1 MGRRKERRLAAINA
15 AGRRVKLDLLAEPS
29 GDVGGSSGKEQV
41 GGDGDPKSHATSSPS
56 SSGPQPVNPLLLL
69 EQYSD
74 DELDAGSS
82 ERHNHAATEGA
93 FIGIDDEGKI
103 AASEETEDRENNHDL
118 PMGQH
123 LDSSEKLE
131 NSTAEIGSNNLQK
144 QTNNIEVTTSPA
156 APDPVG
162 DVSSCWKMVLHDESG
177 QYYYWNIATGETSW
191 EVPDVLT
198 QASVTT
204 TEKEIED
211 AERKVDAAIGPCK
224 CGTSVDMDE
233 GDMAAKKLSMTDTSD
248 LADQGTKIDGSIE
261 GIEGES
267 IEDKECNR
275 DVSQSSEVSLPDRH
289 SVERNSRDDFT
300 DPSLELIEN
309 CESLLERLKSVKGLN
324 GLLECR
330 DLKMK
335 YTVEIET
342 RLADIKALAC
352 HGLSLLPFWLH
363 SEGQIK
369 QLEAAVDGIVQSCH
383 SKALGESGA
392 ALESCEGIDGE
403 TETGP
408 SEKKA
413 QFTAAVSLPEYTF
426 RTPNHGAK
434 NDIATTIGRVSTDK
448 EMDGK
453 NELTRNVENNELS
466 SIPALHSAEDMDMDV
481 DMEVDDT
488 SSVKCLHGGA
498 SDAHYL
504 ASTAQPNMHHT
515 LADQASF
522 APGQEP
528 GVAPPVQEWIPPPP
542 PDDEPFPP
550 PPPDDDPF
558 PPPPPDEPPE
568 SSYPSVSHLG
578 SVQPLTYP
586 EHYTLSYPV
595 SSIGYYG
602 QTTLPIP
609 GTAQYTHPEA
619 GQLAVAHL
627 PHYYEAATNIYAVA
641 PPVANPVGP
650 TTYYGLQN
658 GTLNPVPLASGVP
671 KSSGMGV
678 PTSET
683 MDPGAAVTMDY
694 HPEAGSNLVL
704 ETNLTVTK
712 SGDTMVEAP
721 SEEAYFST
729 GAPATSS
736 VVNGVFVPS
745 TSDTTAL
752 IPAAAASA
760 SSKSQSKVLRGKK
773 RTVAVATTLR
783 SNKKVSSLVDKWKA
797 AKEELHEREEEP
809 EDAFEILERKKKRE
823 IEAWRAQQIA
833 SGEAK
838 ENANFQPLGG
848 DWRERVK
855 RKRAE
860 RMKENEQNSPDV
872 ATDGSQK
879 PDLVELSKGLPSGW
893 QVYWDDSSKQV
904 YYGNVRTSETTWT
917 KPT

>member
-1 MGRRKERRLAAINA
+1 
-15 AGRRVKLDLLAEPS
+15 
-29 GDVGGSSGKEQV
+29 
-41 GGDGDPKSHATSSPS
+41 
-56 SSGPQPVNPLLLL
+56 
-69 EQYSD
+69 
-74 DELDAGSS
+74 
-82 ERHNHAATEGA
+82 
-93 FIGIDDEGKI
+93 
-103 AASEETEDRENNHDL
+103 
-118 PMGQH
+118 MGQH
-123 LDSSEKLE
+123 LDPLEKLE
-131 NSTAEIGSNNLQK
+131 NGTAEIGSNNLQK
-144 QTNNIEVTTSPA
+144 QTNNIEITTSA

-191 EVPDVLT
+191 EVPDVLA

-211 AERKVDAAIGPCK
+211 TERKVDGAIGPCK
-224 CGTSVDMDE
+224 FRTSLDMDE
-233 GDMAAKKLSMTDTSD
+233 GDMASKKLSMTDTSD
-248 LADQGTKIDGSIE
+248 LADQGTNIDGSIE

-267 IEDKECNR
+267 VEDKECNR
-275 DVSQSSEVSLPDRH
+275 GVSQSSEISLPDRH
-289 SVERNSRDDFT
+289 SVERNSRDDSS

-324 GLLECR
+324 GLLEGG

-383 SKALGESGA
+383 SKALGESGT
-392 ALESCEGIDGE
+392 ALGSCEGIDGE
-403 TETGP
+403 TETGL

-413 QFTAAVSLPEYTF
+413 
-426 RTPNHGAK
+426 NHEAK
-434 NDIATTIGRVSTDK
+434 TDIATTIGCVSTDK
-448 EMDGK
+448 EMGGK
-453 NELTRNVENNELS
+453 NEITGNVVEENELS
-466 SIPALHSAEDMDMDV
+466 SRPALHSAEDVDMDV

-488 SSVKCLHGGA
+488 SSVKCPHGGA
-498 SDAHYL
+498 SDAHNL

-515 LADQASF
+515 LADQSSL

-528 GVAPPVQEWIPPPP
+528 VQEWIPPPPP

-550 PPPDDDPF
+550 PPPDDDDPF

-586 EHYTLSYPV
+586 EQYTLSYPV
-595 SSIGYYG
+595 SNLGYYG
-602 QTTLPIP
+602 QTTLQIP
-609 GTAQYTHPEA
+609 GTAPYTHPEA

-641 PPVANPVGP
+641 PPVANPVGL

-658 GTLNPVPLASGVP
+658 GTVNPVPLANGVTE
-671 KSSGMGV
+671 SSGTGEPASEAMG
-678 PTSET
+678 
-683 MDPGAAVTMDY
+683 PGKTVTMDY
-694 HPEAGSNLVL
+694 HPEAGSNLLL
-704 ETNLTVTK
+704 ETNLSVTK
-712 SGDTMVEAP
+712 SGDTVVKAP

-729 GAPATSS
+729 GAPETSS
-736 VVNGVFVPS
+736 VVNGVSVPS
-745 TSDTTAL
+745 TSDTTAS
-752 IPAAAASA
+752 IPTAAASA

-797 AKEELHEREEEP
+797 AKEELQEKEEEP
-809 EDAFEILERKKKRE
+809 EDAYEILERKRKRE

-848 DWRERVK
+848 DWRERVR

-860 RMKENEQNSPDV
+860 RMKESEQNSPDV
-872 ATDGSQK
+872 ATDGNQK

-917 KPT
+917 RPT